1 MCAHLVARWSREEIL
16 NIFLYKN
23 SPGWSGQE
31 CFLSHFKNL
40 YNPAVRI
47 IQGLEHQ
54 NLWANSG
61 TPEFM
66 LLFHLRPPFSYYYWQ
81 TAQVWSL
88 RGAWIQVFSSA
99 LQDLT
104 PSWSLQTLSRK
115 CRFLMLCA
123 GRSSHL
129 QRSNHEWNA
138 QGSLM
143 HHLDRSHHSWIFIL

>member
-31 CFLSHFKNL
+31 CFLSPFKNL

-61 TPEFM
+61 APEFM
-66 LLFHLRPPFSYYYWQ
+66 CLLHIQPPFLLLLLANCSGLVPQ
-81 TAQVWSL
+81 RCLKSGFLLSTARLDSFM
-88 RGAWIQVFSSA
+88 I
-99 LQDLT
+99 T
-104 PSWSLQTLSRK
+104 PSTELKAQISYVVCREKQQFAEKQPWVK
-115 CRFLMLCA
+115 CTGKFKA
-123 GRSSHL
+123 PS
-129 QRSNHEWNA
+129 
-138 QGSLM
+138 
-143 HHLDRSHHSWIFIL
+143 